1 MPNNVSQNH
10 SPDALGSVLE
20 VTIDGIVDVTS
31 PFIARNIIDGLRRR
45 LTVSSQMKE
54 GDYFMDQSRIL
65 LRRHLQ
71 LIEVREQVLIRQNID
86 VVRNIKNGLVNFTGS
101 RLEKFREARKYRRL
115 SKMTYRI
122 VKTASERGID
132 GHLMGQIAEAVQQH
146 GGDGS
151 GSGPDTVLSTLTD
164 VAVGDLDRV
173 EMSTYQDGDTGEAAV
188 VLDVIAQDES
198 VQHIVATFPTGV
210 FSGVRTERGG
220 EMSTMSNRSNYSWAP
235 ADFENQPLQSIAPE
249 VPVALSLHQEDGT
262 MPRVIVASL
271 PDLSQDQEETRSLRS
286 LNSLTSITSSELIG
300 TSEGSSF
307 YPEPRP

>member
-210 FSGVRTERGG
+210 FSGVRTERG
-220 EMSTMSNRSNYSWAP
+220 
-235 ADFENQPLQSIAPE
+235 APE